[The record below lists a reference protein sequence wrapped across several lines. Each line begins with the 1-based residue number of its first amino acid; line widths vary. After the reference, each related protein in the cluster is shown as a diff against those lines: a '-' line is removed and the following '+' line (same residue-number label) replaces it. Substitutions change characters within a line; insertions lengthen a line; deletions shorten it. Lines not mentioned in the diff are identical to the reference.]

1 MMRRRLTTASLG
13 APMRIVPSRIPEVVR
28 VEPKVFGDPR
38 GFFFELHSEQRFA
51 EAGLV
56 GLDGKPLRF
65 VQDNVSRSSR
75 GVLRGLHFQKP
86 ATQTKL
92 VSVLEGVIFDVAVDL
107 RAGSPTFG
115 QWISEVLG
123 AEDHHQLLVPR
134 GFAHGFQ
141 VVSETAIVH
150 YKVDDFYA
158 PAQEHGVAWDDPD
171 LGIPWPVAEPTL
183 SQKDRVY
190 PRVRDLAPELR
201 F

>member
-1 MMRRRLTTASLG
+1 MRAIPT
-13 APMRIVPSRIPEVVR
+13 RIPEVVR
-28 VEPKVFGDPR
+28 CEPKVFGDPR
-38 GFFFELHSEQRFA
+38 GFFFELHSERRFE
-51 EAGLV
+51 EAGL
-56 GLDGKPLRF
+56 PAFHF
-65 VQDNVSRSSR
+65 VQDNVSRSAR

-86 ATQTKL
+86 CTQTKL

-115 QWISEVLG
+115 QWVSEVLG

-141 VVSETAIVH
+141 VVSETALVH

-158 PAQEHGVAWDDPD
+158 PEHEAGIAWDDPD
-171 LGIPWPVAEPTL
+171 LGIPWPVPNPTL
-183 SQKDRVY
+183 SGKDQRY
-190 PRVRDLAPELR
+190 PRLADLPAALR